1 VSDVLVPVGISDWIV
16 AAVSVL
22 ALLVSA
28 AALAYGVRAG
38 RTAARAEMAAR
49 LATEFAAGE
58 QRARREQAH
67 DHAIRWRLTRQG
79 AATNE
84 LVNIGDETAYDVRVV
99 VPEYVNVLGLPTDR
113 PELRSGESM
122 TIGVA
127 RSKLGTMGVV
137 IRVLWRDSPDAP
149 EREWSHP
156 AV

>member
-1 VSDVLVPVGISDWIV
+1 VRVWDWVV
-16 AAVSVL
+16 AAAAVL

-28 AALAYGVRAG
+28 AALAYGVRAD
-38 RTAARAEMAAR
+38 RRAARAEVAAR
-49 LATEFAAGE
+49 LATQFAAGE

-67 DHAIRWRLTRQG
+67 DHAIRWRLMRQG

-99 VPEYVNVLGLPTDR
+99 LPQGVDVLGLPTDR

-127 RSKLGTMGVV
+127 RSKLGTRRVA
-137 IRVLWRDSPDAP
+137 IRVLWRDAPDAP
-149 EREWSHP
+149 DREWSHP